1 MEQKEKNDEPS
12 DEELVTLLN
21 AFPVDSRPRRKE
33 LVSISRCRG
42 HAGSMIPKTSWR
54 AVMTPPAQEKGAAM
68 IFFFFSNLMEKYQP
82 VVEDVAAVVQ
92 SVGGSKELNEFRPI
106 AATLRERIRRFPW
119 TQAIYLK
126 KY

>member
-1 MEQKEKNDEPS
+1 MARRND
-12 DEELVTLLN
+12 
-21 AFPVDSRPRRKE
+21 AAGPREGGRDDF
-33 LVSISRCRG
+33 L
-42 HAGSMIPKTSWR
+42 
-54 AVMTPPAQEKGAAM
+54 
-68 IFFFFSNLMEKYQP
+68 FFSNLMEKYQP
-82 VVEDVAAVVQ
+82 VVEDVAAVVK